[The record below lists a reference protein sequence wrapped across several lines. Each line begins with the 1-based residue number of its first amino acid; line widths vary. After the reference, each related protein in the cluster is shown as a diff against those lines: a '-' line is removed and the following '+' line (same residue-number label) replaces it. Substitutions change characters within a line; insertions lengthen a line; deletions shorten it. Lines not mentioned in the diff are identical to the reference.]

1 MTASIDTIN
10 SKTRPS
16 CFQVFLLPFNS
27 QETRLI
33 RQLYSRATLFMEMQ
47 VILQFIN
54 LKKLFSR
61 SEKFL
66 FDFGFQEKVTMA
78 L

>member
-1 MTASIDTIN
+1 M
-10 SKTRPS
+10 
-16 CFQVFLLPFNS
+16 
-27 QETRLI
+27 
-33 RQLYSRATLFMEMQ
+33 
-47 VILQFIN
+47 LQFIN
-54 LKKLFSR
+54 LKKLFSH